1 MWHSLMDT
9 GQWLAHFR
17 FTSPRDLAI
26 AAPAEVI
33 AERMLA
39 AGFDRVVVSRAMHL
53 LVTIC
58 RGFAQDAV
66 IGARAGGHPQ
76 IEDLRAAFAAERRGY
91 PALRRLVDARVDNN
105 GVEQFT
111 FDIDAFIAA
120 IERLAPRP
128 A

>member
-1 MWHSLMDT
+1 MRCT
-9 GQWLAHFR
+9 
-17 FTSPRDLAI
+17 
-26 AAPAEVI
+26 
-33 AERMLA
+33 
-39 AGFDRVVVSRAMHL
+39 L

-105 GVEQFT
+105 GAEQFT